1 MKKLSLTEATIL
13 ALEGKLTEVKLLV
26 NRADW
31 VIHNDH
37 EASWF
42 GGDACW
48 KDMRELNLK
57 SLSDDEKIKALQSL
71 KDNIDKDVVQRD
83 DYQDIDSKYISAWLD
98 GYKSNIDWLLNEID
112 SKGKYYIFLN
122 VDVSNRGDVDHRGSG
137 LIIDNGSIKKGT
149 KYYDTKDEA
158 QKDMNSISQSQY
170 KRFVFDNFI
179 GEYDEDFQWEVS
191 VKEFESNVYELN

>member
-1 MKKLSLTEATIL
+1 MNLQEATIQ
-13 ALEGKLTEVKLLV
+13 ALQCKLTEGKLLV

-31 VIHNDH
+31 VIHDDH

-57 SLSDDEKIKALQSL
+57 SLSDEEKIKALQSL

-83 DYQDIDSKYISAWLD
+83 DYQDIDSKYIPVWLD
-98 GYKSNIDWLLNEID
+98 GYKANIDWLLNEIN

-149 KYYDTKDEA
+149 KYYDTKAEA
-158 QKDMNSISQSQY
+158 QKDMASISQSQY
-170 KRFVFDNFI
+170 KEFVLNNYI

-191 VKEFESNVYELN
+191 VEEYEPNVYELN